1 MADTDTETDLV
12 ARLFFGRD
20 DAENDNES
28 GLLQV
33 GFRPNSAYDA
43 ALSGRKS
50 LIIGRKGSGKSA
62 ICMRLM
68 APGVYSGATVL
79 ITPDDAAGEEIR
91 RFELQGLTADTAKSL
106 IWRYVFAVQAARY
119 LVRHVGRH
127 RRITPPSVRVL
138 KRFLR
143 ASGEGDELR
152 LYDRLLN
159 GRQGLQSSLA
169 LEAFGVKA
177 SVDLAGSSEGAR
189 ADRQLRVLENGVLA
203 AFKELGCGPRH
214 EPLLLLVDQVEQVW
228 SLDPDSNS
236 MVVGLLLASKHAAVT
251 FRQAVRCVLFLRS
264 DIYDSLTF
272 GNADKFRGD
281 EARLGW
287 TYEDLYDVSLI
298 RARASLKVPL
308 TPEQL
313 WGEVFPARVEGE
325 KTADYL
331 FSRALPRPRDAIQ
344 FLNLCRDTAKER
356 GHRRIREADVVLATM
371 QFSQWKLQ
379 DLASEYLV
387 NYPFLGRLFAMLE
400 GAGFVVLRS
409 ALQQR
414 FDAHQEALHRQF
426 PEYAEA
432 LTLEGTLDTLFA
444 VSFLGVKRGNGV
456 VYGGGSQLPV
466 QPHETEFHIHP
477 CFRPALSALTPIE
490 LHPYNPRARA
500 YRLES
505 QQVTQLFSP
514 DAGFV
519 VGREFALLES
529 LLTSCERILRQ
540 LTRAELPE
548 EVRGEVSRQVGRI
561 LSEASAVRERLRAG
575 EYVNVDSHVVEAADY
590 LGALAGGLVAHG
602 IGEEDRTGG
611 SYVVQRIQREAATLI
626 RAVGGAAGG
635 SLGGG
640 E

>member
-1 MADTDTETDLV
+1 MTEPETDLI
-12 ARLFFGRD
+12 AQLFFGRD
-20 DAENDNES
+20 DAENDNQS

-43 ALSGRKS
+43 ALTGRKS
-50 LIIGRKGSGKSA
+50 LVIGRKGAGKSA

-68 APGVYSGATVL
+68 APGVYPGATVL

-91 RFELQGLTADTAKSL
+91 RFELQGLTPDTAKSL
-106 IWRYVFAVQAARY
+106 IWRYVFAVQAARH
-119 LVRHVGRH
+119 LVRHAREH

-159 GRQGLQSSLA
+159 GRRGLQSSLA

-177 SVDLAGSSEGAR
+177 SVDLAGASEGAR
-189 ADRQLRVLENGVLA
+189 ADRQLRVLEKGVLA
-203 AFKELGCGPRH
+203 AFTELRCGTQH

-236 MVVGLLLASKHAAVT
+236 MVVGLLLASKHAAAA
-251 FRQAVRCVLFLRS
+251 FPRAVRCVLFLRS
-264 DIYDSLTF
+264 DIYDSLIF

-281 EARLGW
+281 EARIGW

-298 RARASLKVPL
+298 RARASLRASL

-325 KTADYL
+325 ETAGYL

-356 GHRRIREADVVLATM
+356 GHRRVSEADVLLATV

-379 DLASEYLV
+379 DLANEYLV
-387 NYPFLGRLFAMLE
+387 NYPFLARLFAMLE
-400 GAGFVVLRS
+400 GAGFVVLRG

-414 FDAHQEALHRQF
+414 FDAHREALHRQF
-426 PEYAEA
+426 PEYAEV
-432 LTLEGTLDTLFA
+432 LTLEGVIDTLFA
-444 VSFLGVKRGNGV
+444 VNFLGVKRGNGV
-456 VYGGGSQLPV
+456 VYAGGAQQTIQS
-466 QPHETEFHIHP
+466 HETEFHIHP
-477 CFRPALSALTPIE
+477 CFRPALSALAPIE
-490 LHPYNPRARA
+490 LHPYNPRTQSH
-500 YRLES
+500 RLES
-505 QQVTQLFSP
+505 QQVSLPFP
-514 DAGFV
+514 LDAGFV
-519 VGREFALLES
+519 VGREFGLLDS

-540 LTRAELPE
+540 LARAELPE
-548 EVRGEVSRQVGRI
+548 EVRSEVSRQVGRI
-561 LSEASAVRERLRAG
+561 LSEASAVRERLREG
-575 EYVNVDSHVVEAADY
+575 QYVNVDWHVVEAADY

-602 IGEEDRTGG
+602 MGDEDHAGG

-626 RAVGGAAGG
+626 RAVGGAGGG
-635 SLGGG
+635 SLRSG
-640 E
+640 ESN